1 MKTEVRP
8 LWKDILAAIWLGM
21 VIPGIVLQACVLL
34 QRKDPEPQQEITA
47 VTEPA
52 ARQITLL
59 RSADGSKEVLDL
71 QQYLSG
77 VLLAEMPASFEEEAL
92 KAQSVAARTYT
103 MKACL
108 TGGKHGDGSL
118 CDDPGCCQGFL
129 TAECYLAQGG
139 TREALEK
146 VSQAVADTAPLVLEY
161 QGELIEAVYFSNSG
175 GKTESAL
182 AVWGADFPYL
192 QSVESPGENASAYQD
207 RIITFSKADFQNRL
221 GVVLPD
227 DREMWFSDI
236 THTDGGG
243 VEEIT
248 IGGKMFSGVQLRSL
262 LELPSTAFS
271 ICAEEDMI
279 ILTTNGYG
287 HRVGLSQY
295 GADSM
300 AKRGSSF
307 REILAHFYPG
317 TILVAIE

>member
-34 QRKDPEPQQEITA
+34 QRKDSEPQQEITA

-129 TAECYLAQGG
+129 TAERYLAQGG

>member
-129 TAECYLAQGG
+129 TAERYLAQGG

>member
-129 TAECYLAQGG
+129 TAERYLAQGG

-271 ICAEEDMI
+271 ICAEEDKI

-317 TILVAIE
+317 TTLVAIE